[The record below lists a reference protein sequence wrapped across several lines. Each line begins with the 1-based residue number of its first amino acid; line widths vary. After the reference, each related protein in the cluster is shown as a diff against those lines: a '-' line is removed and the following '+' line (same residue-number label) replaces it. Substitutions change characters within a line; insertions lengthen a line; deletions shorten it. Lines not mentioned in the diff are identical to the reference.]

1 MESQHSPVKTRATRH
16 VERSF
21 LRRLRLIVGSLVG
34 LRMRWIMSY
43 DERLAHML
51 SVAEQ
56 AYGPR
61 TNRRTLLPVSFDMGL
76 AQVFYPTPTTIEIRV
91 PAGYKSKP
99 EAACFMLAHEC
110 IQLLSLFHVSTH
122 TAPDE

>member
-51 SVAEQ
+51 NVAEQ
-56 AYGPR
+56 TYGPR
-61 TNRRTLLPVSFDMGL
+61 TNRRTLLPVGFDMGFP
-76 AQVFYPTPTTIEIRV
+76 QVFYPTPATFEIRLI
-91 PAGYKSKP
+91 ASCKSRH
-99 EAACFMLAHEC
+99 EAEC
-110 IQLLSLFHVSTH
+110 LM
-122 TAPDE
+122 